1 MPDFAIPSASTGAT
15 RASRA
20 LDDPAVKRVLVVD
33 DEEAIRS
40 ALAKFLRATG
50 YEVYTAE
57 SGALAL
63 DLIGRVKFVCV
74 LCDIRMPEMSG
85 LEILPQ
91 ALERDPD
98 LAIVMLT
105 AVNDAPTA
113 TEALSHG
120 AMDYL
125 MKPVELSVLRDA
137 VERVL
142 HKRQLSIEQRNI
154 ERLIREEVAL
164 RTEELERE
172 KASLRQLTVH
182 VVEALVGAQEA
193 KDQHLRGHSHRVADL
208 AASIADHLQL
218 DSDVV
223 EDIRLAGR
231 LHDIGMIGIRE
242 GVLHKQGAL
251 TPEEF
256 EHVKEH
262 VRIGLEILGPLKH
275 IARTIFFVQDHH
287 EHWDGTGYPRKL
299 SGDDINIGGRILA
312 AADAYD
318 ALTSSRA
325 YREPMTGPETIEY
338 LAKFSGTLLD
348 PRVYDA
354 LSLVVRRRKSLTFL
368 DIHANRPA

>member
-172 KASLRQLTVH
+172 KTSLRQLTVH

-218 DSDVV
+218 DTDVV

-231 LHDIGMIGIRE
+231 LHDVGMIGIRE

-275 IARTIFFVQDHH
+275 IARSIFFVQDHH